1 MDFFSSVFD
10 NQSVASEDNAQFD
23 FMKQESSQH
32 KESTPTFMNQPPQE
46 TQSQSSFL
54 NNLFVNQPSKSK
66 RGNDLSSIPQ
76 GPSVDPLNSQNFD
89 LNSLFGTNT
98 NVNQSKNKQSNV
110 IKEADN
116 EEENE
121 SKSVAAKPQQSKK
134 RMIEDPEADKDIFFK
149 SNSFN
154 KNIPN
159 PTEEK
164 TITYNPPKLVH
175 FLEEVKPEEKIVKP
189 PQAQS
194 SSSINELKKGLVA
207 DLNGDY
213 GQLNAMVKEKKE
225 KSKCINELME
235 SFEKLYI
242 VTEDFKFN
250 FESIYR
256 KYLMRYYERLNEM
269 NSLLNVDDAEMASL
283 ISQCEMK
290 LDRLKTKLNACL

>member
-10 NQSVASEDNAQFD
+10 NQSVTSEDNAQFD

-32 KESTPTFMNQPPQE
+32 KENTPTFMNQPPQE

-66 RGNDLSSIPQ
+66 GGNDLSSIPQ

-110 IKEADN
+110 IKEVDN

-121 SKSVAAKPQQSKK
+121 SKPQQSKK
-134 RMIEDPEADKDIFFK
+134 RMIEDPETDKDIFFK

-154 KNIPN
+154 KNVP
-159 PTEEK
+159 PLTEEK
-164 TITYNPPKLVH
+164 TIPYNPPKLVH

-194 SSSINELKKGLVA
+194 SSSITELKKGLGP

-213 GQLNAMVKEKKE
+213 GQLNAIVKEKKE

-242 VTEDFKFN
+242 VTEDCKLNFKA
-250 FESIYR
+250 IYR
-256 KYLMRYYERLNEM
+256 KYLMRYYERLSEM
-269 NSLLNVDDAEMASL
+269 NSLLNVDDAEMTSL